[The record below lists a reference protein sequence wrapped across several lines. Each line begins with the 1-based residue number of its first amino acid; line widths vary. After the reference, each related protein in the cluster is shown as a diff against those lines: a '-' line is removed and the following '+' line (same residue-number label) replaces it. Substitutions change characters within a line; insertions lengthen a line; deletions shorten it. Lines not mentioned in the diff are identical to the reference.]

1 MTFSGM
7 GNMVAI
13 DGKQFDM
20 DRIDLRA
27 KIGEKEVW
35 EIKNTRDM
43 MGGMIHPFHL
53 QGVQFKVIIRNGN
66 APPANEQGWKDTI
79 ALYPGNSVRIE
90 VTFPEK
96 GIFYVP
102 LPYPR
107 ARRQWHDGSSFSIMK
122 IPTKLEEKDYVKILI
137 VDDEA
142 SILDIVEA
150 YLSAKGYQV
159 FRALSG
165 NEALTKVDVV
175 QPDLIVLD
183 LMLPGLS
190 GLEVCKKIRDSSTV
204 PIIMLTAKTAEKDI
218 LEGLSLGADD
228 YITKPFS
235 PKELVARVET
245 VLRRVQPEYR
255 EEKWSFEEGL
265 LVIYPDRKQVFK
277 QGEEIILTPTEYA
290 LLALLASHPKRL
302 FSREQ
307 LLDAVKGLDFDGT
320 DRVIDT
326 HIKNIRQKIEDD
338 TRNPYFILTA
348 YGMGYRFGGQK

>member
-1 MTFSGM
+1 
-7 GNMVAI
+7 
-13 DGKQFDM
+13 
-20 DRIDLRA
+20 
-27 KIGEKEVW
+27 
-35 EIKNTRDM
+35 
-43 MGGMIHPFHL
+43 
-53 QGVQFKVIIRNGN
+53 
-66 APPANEQGWKDTI
+66 
-79 ALYPGNSVRIE
+79 
-90 VTFPEK
+90 
-96 GIFYVP
+96 
-102 LPYPR
+102 
-107 ARRQWHDGSSFSIMK
+107 
-122 IPTKLEEKDYVKILI
+122 VKILI

-265 LVIYPDRKQVFK
+265 KKSF
-277 QGEEIILTPTEYA
+277 
-290 LLALLASHPKRL
+290 
-302 FSREQ
+302 
-307 LLDAVKGLDFDGT
+307 
-320 DRVIDT
+320 
-326 HIKNIRQKIEDD
+326 
-338 TRNPYFILTA
+338 
-348 YGMGYRFGGQK
+348 

>member
-1 MTFSGM
+1 M
-7 GNMVAI
+7 
-13 DGKQFDM
+13 
-20 DRIDLRA
+20 
-27 KIGEKEVW
+27 
-35 EIKNTRDM
+35 
-43 MGGMIHPFHL
+43 
-53 QGVQFKVIIRNGN
+53 
-66 APPANEQGWKDTI
+66 
-79 ALYPGNSVRIE
+79 
-90 VTFPEK
+90 
-96 GIFYVP
+96 
-102 LPYPR
+102 
-107 ARRQWHDGSSFSIMK
+107 
-122 IPTKLEEKDYVKILI
+122 EEKDYVKILI

-235 PKELVARVET
+235 PKELVVRVET

-277 QGEEIILTPTEYA
+277 QAEEIILTPTEYA

-307 LLDAVKGLDFDGT
+307 LLDAVKGLDFDRT

-348 YGMGYRFGGQK
+348 YGTGYRFGGQK